1 MGDFIDRRIPSKRI
15 VLARLGAILG
25 KIRLQGSLSLKQQL
39 VPNEH
44 LFDI

>member
-15 VLARLGAILG
+15 VLARLGAIVG
-25 KIRLQGSLSLKQQL
+25 KIRLQGSLGLKHQL
-39 VPNEH
+39 ASNEH